1 MEPLCVAMIEKGF
14 PLSVNAPVT
23 IKGSANFWKYTP
35 RESAKVIDKLKRISV
50 VSSASAAKKTPPIQD
65 PVQNMPSIHL
75 PSYFMVA
82 VGLGLENV
90 VRAMIK
96 RADVNQ
102 NWHGLT
108 PLLVAS
114 SKNFVGLVQLLL
126 DAGADPSVGIL
137 VSQYA
142 LLRKLKSI
150 VNIGGNLRAAV
161 ETANAQQKSS
171 NQPNDILVATA
182 EPSSA
187 PSSIAETPDQLQKPH
202 QNLPSNQNPVPP
214 LHVTIPSSRTS
225 VVSNHLQVSSPQ
237 ALASPRSRLDQKS
250 SDRSQSERRK
260 PFLSAEGSKTV
271 RQPPKITGY
280 VFNGQVGSED
290 KLEAAAAEKRRS
302 SVFHMWNEEFMKDR
316 VIFPVEL
323 AAACGHSDL
332 SRILLARMDQKLL
345 AKCTFALLVQ
355 RDADLSLLFLRAG
368 VPATQKD
375 AFGSSALHLACRS
388 GNLDLVTAYVESNMF
403 NINCKG
409 QNDWTPLHE
418 AVSVR
423 RTDVAKYLIQSNANI
438 DALNKMQ
445 ETPKMLGVRL
455 GVPKAELDEIF
466 GNKPTAPP
474 SPDERASPA
483 LNDCGAASNANG
495 SKSGNSESGKLVPR
509 LNLMDMMKKT
519 KANAVAA
526 ASGKKKVG
534 SFPSL
539 NKVAVSSG
547 KSIQEVASEK
557 KA

>member
-1 MEPLCVAMIEKGF
+1 MGQSMEPLCVAMIEKGF

-225 VVSNHLQVSSPQ
+225 VVSNHLQV
-237 ALASPRSRLDQKS
+237 
-250 SDRSQSERRK
+250 
-260 PFLSAEGSKTV
+260 
-271 RQPPKITGY
+271 
-280 VFNGQVGSED
+280 GSED

-409 QNDWTPLHE
+409 QNDWFGTPLHE